1 MERTLVII
9 KPDAVK
15 DKHIGE
21 IINRFE
27 KQGFEI
33 VAMKM
38 LQMTEDEAE
47 NFYYIHR
54 GKEFFEQL
62 IKFMTSGP
70 CVLMVIQGK
79 NIIKKV
85 RDFIGATDP
94 KKAEKG
100 TIRADFGSSITEN
113 AVHASDSLES
123 AKFEVNFFFPEKA
136 F

>member
-21 IINRFE
+21 IISRFE
-27 KQGFEI
+27 RQGFEI
-33 VAMKM
+33 IAMKM
-38 LQMTEDEAE
+38 LQMTKDEAE

-62 IKFMTSGP
+62 VKFMTSGP
-70 CVLMVIQGK
+70 CVPMVIQGK
-79 NIIKKV
+79 SVIKKV

-94 KKAEKG
+94 KKAERG
-100 TIRADFGSSITEN
+100 TIRADFGTGTPEN

-123 AKFEVNFFFPEKA
+123 AKFEVNFFFPDKA

>member
-33 VAMKM
+33 IAMKM